1 MGKTEIGSKCYWVTG
16 LSSAGKT
23 TISKLLVDNLRSR
36 GENVILLDGDEL
48 REVLSNNIYTPKDR
62 LKTALKY
69 SKLCSIIVKQN
80 VNIVISVIGLFKEVH
95 QWNRKYIPGY
105 IEIFIDVPM
114 EELLKRDPKKIYE
127 KALKGELKN
136 VYGVDLKADYPKNPD
151 IHLVWTKN
159 KSIKNMIDDL
169 LNQI

>member
-1 MGKTEIGSKCYWVTG
+1 
-16 LSSAGKT
+16 
-23 TISKLLVDNLRSR
+23 
-36 GENVILLDGDEL
+36 
-48 REVLSNNIYTPKDR
+48 
-62 LKTALKY
+62 
-69 SKLCSIIVKQN
+69 
-80 VNIVISVIGLFKEVH
+80 
-95 QWNRKYIPGY
+95 
-105 IEIFIDVPM
+105 M